1 VVSFELKR
9 PRAARGWLHYASKG
23 LCFGFFGGMD
33 GCGGSPLK
41 SMILIFETPQAYSVN
56 FDVTLSGDF
65 L

>member
-1 VVSFELKR
+1 
-9 PRAARGWLHYASKG
+9 
-23 LCFGFFGGMD
+23 MD
-33 GCGGSPLK
+33 GRGGSPLK

>member
-33 GCGGSPLK
+33 GRGGSPLK